1 MAPHFLNK
9 LQGKRVL
16 IIGGSTGI
24 GFAVA
29 KAALEYGARVILSSS
44 NQTKIDAAIQRLQ
57 DHVQDAAGLAPPEI
71 EGRTCDLGK
80 PETLEENVKNLFEF
94 ATRDGKLLLDHV
106 VFTAGDF
113 YQLPRIDTVAIEDIA
128 RISMVRVTGCIFVAK
143 HLPAYISQSTES
155 SFTVTAST
163 TQWRPMKGWAVLN
176 GAAGGIQPLTRGLAV
191 DLKPVRVNCVTPG
204 FVRTELF
211 DGFPEEAREG
221 MFAAMRVDSVTETVG
236 TPEDLAEAYLYLMK
250 SSFAT
255 GSTVVVDGGRAI
267 GDSKGSESR

>member
-1 MAPHFLNK
+1 MAPHFINK

-29 KAALEYGARVILSSS
+29 KAAIEYGAQVILSSS
-44 NQTKIDAAIQRLQ
+44 NQTKIDNAIQRLK
-57 DHVQDAAGLAPPEI
+57 DHVQDAGLAPPMI
-71 EGRTCDLGK
+71 EGRTCDLAK
-80 PETLEENVKNLFEF
+80 LEVLEENVKDLFDS
-94 ATRDGKLLLDHV
+94 ATQDGKLDHV

-113 YQLPRIDTVAIEDIA
+113 YQLPRIDTVAVEDIA
-128 RISMVRVTGCIFVAK
+128 RISMVRVTGCIIVAK
-143 HLPAYISQSTES
+143 HLPAYINQTTES

-176 GAAGGIQPLTRGLAV
+176 GAAGGIQPLTRGLAI

-211 DGFPEEAREG
+211 DGFPEEARDG
-221 MFAAMRVDSVTETVG
+221 MFAAMKADSVTETVG

-267 GDSKGSESR
+267 GDSRGA